1 MSRANTRKKP
11 TSAALEAHA
20 ADLSKP
26 KPAKAPRKVLDPVA
40 AFNIFNAAADEIPLP
55 SEVAA
60 PIIGKT
66 SVAAMEKLR
75 CIGGGPEFIKIGRS
89 VFYKAGALRQ
99 YLRGLEPHTVTQ

>member
-1 MSRANTRKKP
+1 MPRTNTRKKP
-11 TSAALEAHA
+11 TSAAPVACEVVSHQ
-20 ADLSKP
+20 
-26 KPAKAPRKVLDPVA
+26 PAKAPRKVLDPVA

-66 SVAAMEKLR
+66 SIAAMEKLR
-75 CIGGGPEFIKIGRS
+75 CIGGGPEFIKIGRN

-99 YLRGLEPHTVTQ
+99 YLRSLESHTVTQ